1 MQAFEKSGYRG
12 YFRKEAARSEGQQD
26 YGDAA
31 TYYAMLG
38 DKDAAFADL
47 NKAFSNRTGVT
58 FIKVDPGFDNLRSDP
73 CFVDLLHGIGLP
85 E

>member
-1 MQAFEKSGYRG
+1 
-12 YFRKEAARSEGQQD
+12 
-26 YGDAA
+26 
-31 TYYAMLG
+31 MLG